1 MIVAF
6 LIMSGGATMNTSILI
21 VDDEKDLRDVLK
33 DRFEQELFEVLVAS
47 DGSEAVEIVDKK
59 KPSIIIMDVM
69 MPVLNGIEA
78 KKIIRKKGCNIPII
92 FITIKPKD
100 EIIDEMDENTFYM
113 EKPINVKELR
123 TIIIRQI
130 ASSPPN

>member
-1 MIVAF
+1 
-6 LIMSGGATMNTSILI
+6 MSGGATMNTSILI

-59 KPSIIIMDVM
+59 RPSIIIMDVM

-78 KKIIRKKGCNIPII
+78 KKIIRKKGYNIPII

-130 ASSPPN
+130 ASSPPH

>member
-1 MIVAF
+1 
-6 LIMSGGATMNTSILI
+6 MNTKILI

-33 DRFEQELFEVLVAS
+33 DRFEQEPFEVLVAS
-47 DGSEAVEIVDKK
+47 DGSEAVEMVGKNR
-59 KPSIIIMDVM
+59 PSIIIMDVM

-78 KKIIRKKGCNIPII
+78 KRIIRKKGCNIPII
-92 FITIKPKD
+92 FMTIKPKD

-130 ASSPPN
+130 ASLPPN